1 MEDSEKRKEML
12 KAMRMEAAAAS
23 QNDGSTELETSMNT
37 GHLSNP
43 LAEASTHQQE
53 SYDKPRF
60 DYYTDP
66 MAAYSSFKRNKSPK
80 QQYISS
86 PSHQMSPPV
95 PQFPPS
101 VPGAC
106 FFYIVR
112 LFLLVVLLI
121 VSQCFCLS
129 FHFVLY
135 SCEGK

>member
-12 KAMRMEAAAAS
+12 KAMRMEAAAAAAE
-23 QNDGSTELETSMNT
+23 NDGSTELGTSMNT
-37 GHLSNP
+37 SHLSNP
-43 LAEASTHQQE
+43 LAEASIHQQE

-101 VPGAC
+101 APGAC
-106 FFYIVR
+106 FLYVVS
-112 LFLLVVLLI
+112 LFLFVILLI
-121 VSQCFCLS
+121 VNASVLVFTLS
-129 FHFVLY
+129 IFL
-135 SCEGK
+135 

>member
-12 KAMRMEAAAAS
+12 KAMRMEAAAAAA
-23 QNDGSTELETSMNT
+23 QNDGSTELGTSMNT
-37 GHLSNP
+37 SHLSNP

-86 PSHQMSPPV
+86 PSHQVTPPA

-101 VPGAC
+101 VPGDY
-106 FFYIVR
+106 FLYIVR
-112 LFLLVVLLI
+112 LFL
-121 VSQCFCLS
+121 CL
-129 FHFVLY
+129 
-135 SCEGK
+135 